1 MISLLNKSKLL
12 SLSLITT
19 LPFANK
25 IFSIL
30 SYLNRSAKITILFW
44 VVTSPLF
51 FPIKVFPLSN
61 ISTSVTLKLN
71 GS

>member
-12 SLSLITT
+12 SVSLIIT
-19 LPFANK
+19 LPFAYK

-30 SYLNRSAKITILFW
+30 SYSNRSAKMTILFC
-44 VVTSPLF
+44 VVASPLF
-51 FPIKVFPLSN
+51 FLKVFPLSN